1 MAGNTETTFGFE
13 LLLKLTDNDICKK
26 EDVIILFVHWYIIK
40 CGFKCIGLGDSK
52 TFDSSERGSELLPE
66 NWNKRPNYALRYL
79 KDGKLFILHG
89 VKSDEDLLL
98 NLLRVEDNNV
108 ANIQFPISQTV
119 NELHGP
125 LEALIPS
132 YKAVLHTIRKNLVE
146 PVFGTNTVD
155 IATQTLTSS
164 EREHERDRERRQ
176 IDPDPLRVTPPS
188 RPSTAFRPP
197 WNPEADP
204 ARVGSADLDP
214 FARGRGGGMIFDPF
228 TRPPMGIMDPRGIGG
243 LGVPGRLPP
252 GAVPPGARFDPFGP
266 PDDIVPRRPQ
276 NPDNDHLPPP
286 GYDDMFM

>member
-1 MAGNTETTFGFE
+1 MAGNTEPLFGFE
-13 LLLKLTDNDICKK
+13 LLQKLTDNEICKK

-79 KDGKLFILHG
+79 REGKLFILHG

-108 ANIQFPISQTV
+108 ANVQFPVTQTV

-125 LEALIPS
+125 LEAVIPS
-132 YKAVLHTIRKNLVE
+132 YQTVLYTVRKDLLE
-146 PVFGTNTVD
+146 PVYSNGNVH
-155 IATQTLTSS
+155 ASSQTSVSS
-164 EREHERDRERRQ
+164 EQERDRERERRQ
-176 IDPDPLRVTPPS
+176 IDPDPLRVNPPG
-188 RPSTAFRPP
+188 RPSSASVP

-204 ARVGSADLDP
+204 ARVGSADLNP

-228 TRPPMGIMDPRGIGG
+228 TRTMDPRGGFGG

-266 PDDIVPRRPQ
+266 PDASVPRRPQ